1 MTKSRLYLALQA
13 AVCTALTAWLALSAV
28 GIFREGSARKAE
40 HPLES
45 VYTPEAVAE
54 SLAPIAP
61 LFLAGVGLM
70 IAGLALGGK
79 DENAGKP
86 ARDAELQRDLAVSR
100 VAKPSPEMLAE
111 RKRQRRLLWTGRAGF
126 ALCMAPV
133 IVYLLNPDHFPEA
146 DLEGMFTALLRVLLP
161 WTLVGLG
168 ALAVTSVLREKSAL
182 RETRAARARLE
193 EEKAGG
199 AGTGPKAAGAPKS
212 TAALQ
217 AVLLAAAVLLILA
230 GVLNGSALDVLMKA
244 ITICTECVGL
254 G

>member
-70 IAGLALGGK
+70 IAGLALGVK

-100 VAKPSPEMLAE
+100 VAKPSGAAST
-111 RKRQRRLLWTGRAGF
+111 WT
-126 ALCMAPV
+126 
-133 IVYLLNPDHFPEA
+133 
-146 DLEGMFTALLRVLLP
+146 
-161 WTLVGLG
+161 
-168 ALAVTSVLREKSAL
+168 S
-182 RETRAARARLE
+182 
-193 EEKAGG
+193 
-199 AGTGPKAAGAPKS
+199 
-212 TAALQ
+212 
-217 AVLLAAAVLLILA
+217 
-230 GVLNGSALDVLMKA
+230 
-244 ITICTECVGL
+244 
-254 G
+254 